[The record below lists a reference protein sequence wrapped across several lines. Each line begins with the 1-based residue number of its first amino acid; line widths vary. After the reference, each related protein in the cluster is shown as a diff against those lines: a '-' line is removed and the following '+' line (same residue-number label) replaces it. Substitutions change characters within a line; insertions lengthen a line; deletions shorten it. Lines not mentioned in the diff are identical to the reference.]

1 MESRTVRCAE
11 WITSVVRKGWRVGEG
26 TGQQINKVNKVS
38 REKKKL
44 RFHMI
49 VKRLRVSLKTCSC
62 STSV

>member
-1 MESRTVRCAE
+1 MLNGSQALFGRA
-11 WITSVVRKGWRVGEG
+11 GGVGEG

>member
-1 MESRTVRCAE
+1 MLNGSQALFGRA
-11 WITSVVRKGWRVGEG
+11 GGVGEG
-26 TGQQINKVNKVS
+26 TGQRIRLLIKLA
-38 REKKKL
+38 EKKKML